1 MERSLDAQADAFAQ
15 LLARSPD
22 DVDGAFRSA
31 ADLARGLFPHQIE
44 GVAFLLGR
52 KRAILADDMGL
63 GKTRQAIVA
72 LRHAA
77 PAGPYLVVCPAS
89 VKRNWAREIETA
101 APGASTHII
110 EKGAGIPAEKGA
122 GVPGERVAGLPLQP
136 EWVIVN
142 YDLLAKHMDTLTGV
156 AWAGLVFDEAHYLK
170 NHTSARSK
178 LARQLVAQVRPKADS
193 SAGTIRPTPAATTDP
208 AVYLLTGTPLTNR
221 PRDLF
226 VLLQLVGHSLGRSFL
241 SFAKRYCA
249 AERNDFGWQ
258 TRGASNLEE
267 LTVQLHGVMLRRSK
281 DQVLSLPPKLR
292 TWLPVEV
299 PKGTGVRDM
308 RKVVELLIGERDLA
322 PGSTIDQRR
331 LRGRLLQA
339 VTKARQKVASVKVDA
354 TIDFVTG
361 AVEQGEKVIVFTCFE
376 EPMDKLV
383 AAFGEQAVVLT
394 GKTPA
399 DKRQAL
405 VDRFQNDDRTRIFL
419 ANIIA
424 GGIGTNLTAATQVVF
439 NDLDWV
445 PANHWQAEDRAYRIG
460 QTRTVNVTYMVA
472 ADTMDDFVQS
482 VLEKKGA
489 LVKAVVDGKA
499 LAPELSGDVLDELQ
513 RALRAVSSGFAESA
527 HDTKEDDLIERLLRQ
542 ARLDVD
548 ANRTNTMGAAA
559 RTPEETEALKRA
571 LESLA
576 RALRTPA
583 VERYRFAST
592 TQPGVE
598 YQLTI
603 DGADVICNCRG
614 FEYRGQCRHARDLK
628 TALAE
633 GLAVPAGYRP
643 ASETT
648 LG

>member
-1 MERSLDAQADAFAQ
+1 MVERSLDAQADAFAQ
-15 LLARSPD
+15 LLALSPND
-22 DVDGAFRSA
+22 IDAVFRSA
-31 ADLARGLFPHQIE
+31 AALAQGLFPHQIE

-77 PAGPYLVVCPAS
+77 PNGPYLVVCPAS
-89 VKRNWAREIETA
+89 VKRNWAREIRIA
-101 APGASTHII
+101 APEASPHII
-110 EKGAGIPAEKGA
+110 ERGTELPAH
-122 GVPGERVAGLPLQP
+122 P

-142 YDLLAKHMDTLTGV
+142 YDILSKHMDALGRV
-156 AWAGLVFDEAHYLK
+156 EWAGLVFDEAHYLK
-170 NHTSARSK
+170 NHTSARSR
-178 LARQLVAQVRPKADS
+178 LARQLADR
-193 SAGTIRPTPAATTDP
+193 AGVPSGRAP

-241 SFAKRYCA
+241 GFAKRYCA
-249 AERNDFGWQ
+249 AEKNEYGWQ
-258 TRGASNLEE
+258 TRGASNIEE

-281 DQVLSLPPKLR
+281 DQVLALPPKLR
-292 TWLPVEV
+292 TWLPVQV

-308 RKVVELLIGERDLA
+308 RKVVDLLVGEADLA
-322 PGSTIDQRR
+322 PESTIDRRR
-331 LRGRLLQA
+331 LRGRLLHA
-339 VTKARQKVASVKVDA
+339 VTRARQKLAEVKVDA
-354 TIDFVTG
+354 TIELVTG
-361 AVEQGEKVIVFTCFE
+361 AVDQGEKVIVFSCFE
-376 EPMDKLV
+376 EPMERL
-383 AAFGEQAVVLT
+383 ARAFGPSAVVLT

-399 DKRQAL
+399 DRRQAL
-405 VDRFQNDDRTRIFL
+405 VDRFQNDDTVRVFL

-472 ADTMDDFVQS
+472 ADTIDDFVQG
-482 VLEKKGA
+482 VLDKKAA
-489 LVKAVVDGKA
+489 LVSAVVDGKSLSA
-499 LAPELSGDVLDELQ
+499 DLSGDVLDELQ
-513 RALRAVSSGFAESA
+513 RALRAVSSGLSA
-527 HDTKEDDLIERLLRQ
+527 SPDAGGDEDLVDRLLRQ
-542 ARLDVD
+542 ARREID
-548 ANRTNTMGAAA
+548 ANRPLDASPAA
-559 RTPEETEALKRA
+559 RTPEEKEALRRA
-571 LESLA
+571 LDTLA
-576 RALRTPA
+576 KALTAPP

-603 DGADVICNCRG
+603 DGADVICSCRG

-628 TALAE
+628 AALAE
-633 GLAVPAGYRP
+633 GQPVPDAYRP
-643 ASETT
+643 VSV
-648 LG
+648 

>member
-1 MERSLDAQADAFAQ
+1 VGETRDKSLDFQADAFAQ
-15 LLARSPD
+15 LLALSPND
-22 DVDGAFRSA
+22 IDAAFRGA
-31 ADLARGLFPHQIE
+31 VGLAQGLFPHQIE

-72 LRHAA
+72 LRHVA
-77 PAGPYLVVCPAS
+77 PMGPYLVVCPAS
-89 VKRNWAREIETA
+89 VKRNWAREINLA

-110 EKGAGIPAEKGA
+110 ERGAELPAE
-122 GVPGERVAGLPLQP
+122 P

-142 YDLLAKHMDTLTGV
+142 YDILSKHMDTLARV
-156 AWAGLVFDEAHYLK
+156 PWAGLVFDEAHYLK

-178 LARQLVAQVRPKADS
+178 LARQLADQ
-193 SAGTIRPTPAATTDP
+193 ARIRGGPAP
-208 AVYLLTGTPLTNR
+208 VVYLLTGTPLTNR

-249 AERNDFGWQ
+249 AERNEYGWQ
-258 TRGASNLEE
+258 TRGASNIEE

-281 DQVLSLPPKLR
+281 DQVLALPPKLR
-292 TWLPVEV
+292 TWLPVQV

-308 RKVVELLIGERDLA
+308 RKVVDLLIGERDLA
-322 PGSTIDQRR
+322 PGSTIDERR

-339 VTKARQKVASVKVDA
+339 VTKARQKVADVKVDT

-361 AVEQGEKVIVFTCFE
+361 AVEQGEKVIVFSCFE
-376 EPMDKLV
+376 QPMDRLV
-383 AAFGEQAVVLT
+383 SAFGQSAVVLT

-405 VDRFQNDDRTRIFL
+405 VDRFQNDDSIRVFL

-472 ADTMDDFVQS
+472 ADTIDDFVQS
-482 VLEKKGA
+482 VLEKKAA
-489 LVKAVVDGKA
+489 LVSAVVDGKA
-499 LAPELSGDVLDELQ
+499 LSPDLSGDVLDELQ
-513 RALRAVSSGFAESA
+513 RALRSVTSGLAGSA
-527 HDTKEDDLIERLLRQ
+527 HVNEDEDLVERLLRQ
-542 ARLDVD
+542 ARLDID
-548 ANRTNTMGAAA
+548 ANRSSTGTSGAAL
-559 RTPEETEALKRA
+559 RTPEETEALRHA
-571 LESLA
+571 LEALA
-576 RALRTPA
+576 RALTGPS

-598 YQLTI
+598 YELTI

-633 GLAVPAGYRP
+633 GQPVPDGYRP
-643 ASETT
+643 APV
-648 LG
+648 G

>member
-1 MERSLDAQADAFAQ
+1 VDKSVDAQAAAFAQ
-15 LLARSPD
+15 LLALAPD
-22 DVDGAFRSA
+22 DIDAAFRDA
-31 ADLARGLFPHQIE
+31 VGLAQGLFPHQIE

-52 KRAILADDMGL
+52 TRAILADDMGL

-77 PAGPYLVVCPAS
+77 PNGRYLVVCPAS

-101 APGASTHII
+101 APGASTHVIDRGAGGRAD
-110 EKGAGIPAEKGA
+110 KGAGPPAERGA
-122 GVPGERVAGLPLQP
+122 EMPREPK
-136 EWVIVN
+136 WVIIN
-142 YDLLAKHMDTLTGV
+142 YDLLAKHMDTLGGV

-178 LARQLVAQVRPKADS
+178 LARQLAASVHSRAD
-193 SAGTIRPTPAATTDP
+193 ATVGREAHVTTGP

-226 VLLQLVGHSLGRSFL
+226 VLLQLVGHPLGRSFL

-258 TRGASNLEE
+258 TRGASNIEE

-281 DQVLSLPPKLR
+281 DQVLALPPKLR
-292 TWLPVEV
+292 TWLPVQV

-308 RKVVELLIGERDLA
+308 RKVVELLMGERDLA

-339 VTKARQKVASVKVDA
+339 VTRARQKVAGLKVDT
-354 TIDFVTG
+354 TIDFVTS

-376 EPMDKLV
+376 EPIDRLA
-383 AAFGEQAVVLT
+383 AAFGESAVVLT

-399 DKRQAL
+399 DRRQAL
-405 VDRFQNDDRTRIFL
+405 VDRFQHDDRIRIFL

-489 LVKAVVDGKA
+489 LVQAVVDGKA

-513 RALRAVSSGFAESA
+513 RALRAVSSGFADLA
-527 HDTKEDDLIERLLRQ
+527 HGDHEDDDLIERLLRQ

-548 ANRTNTMGAAA
+548 ANRTNTSGAAA
-559 RTPEETEALKRA
+559 RTPEETAALKRA
-571 LESLA
+571 LAALA
-576 RALRTPA
+576 RALRGPS

-598 YQLTI
+598 YELTI

-628 TALAE
+628 AARAE
-633 GLAVPAGYRP
+633 GQAVPAGYRP
-643 ASETT
+643 APETT
-648 LG
+648 R